1 MQRVWQLAMLVGLL
15 MRWVRSQGRQLE
27 LLCCLEEAAR
37 RRHLA
42 LLVLRLVRREHLRWL
57 REWQLERPWSEVVDR
72 LRMWVQLQLRWL
84 VLVVRVLQRHRVLL
98 ARRRVL
104 LWWLRVDRHR
114 RQLMQRVWRPG
125 VLEHLWSRQRRSLVR
140 LQVQRWCMVGAV
152 SRRLWLR
159 LGKRCVRR
167 EDRHMLRLRLRLR

>member
-15 MRWVRSQGRQLE
+15 MRWVRSQG
-27 LLCCLEEAAR
+27 
-37 RRHLA
+37 
-42 LLVLRLVRREHLRWL
+42 
-57 REWQLERPWSEVVDR
+57 
-72 LRMWVQLQLRWL
+72 
-84 VLVVRVLQRHRVLL
+84 
-98 ARRRVL
+98 
-104 LWWLRVDRHR
+104 

>member
-72 LRMWVQLQLRWL
+72 LRMLVQRLRRRL
-84 VLVVRVLQRHRVLL
+84 VRVVVARRRHNHLQ

-104 LWWLRVDRHR
+104 WWLGVVD
-114 RQLMQRVWRPG
+114 LPMQRR
-125 VLEHLWSRQRRSLVR
+125 
-140 LQVQRWCMVGAV
+140 VQLC
-152 SRRLWLR
+152 WL
-159 LGKRCVRR
+159 
-167 EDRHMLRLRLRLR
+167 LR

>member
-72 LRMWVQLQLRWL
+72 LRMWVQLQLRWEPNQHPEIVPPQYAL
-84 VLVVRVLQRHRVLL
+84 GHEIEGGMLGTSAELEALQ
-98 ARRRVL
+98 
-104 LWWLRVDRHR
+104 
-114 RQLMQRVWRPG
+114 
-125 VLEHLWSRQRRSLVR
+125 
-140 LQVQRWCMVGAV
+140 
-152 SRRLWLR
+152 
-159 LGKRCVRR
+159 
-167 EDRHMLRLRLRLR
+167 EDISGQP

>member
-57 REWQLERPWSEVVDR
+57 REWQLERPWSEAVP
-72 LRMWVQLQLRWL
+72 VQVGPPSFEFMFQ
-84 VLVVRVLQRHRVLL
+84 
-98 ARRRVL
+98 
-104 LWWLRVDRHR
+104 
-114 RQLMQRVWRPG
+114 G
-125 VLEHLWSRQRRSLVR
+125 VGG
-140 LQVQRWCMVGAV
+140 GAAGA
-152 SRRLWLR
+152 S
-159 LGKRCVRR
+159 GN
-167 EDRHMLRLRLRLR
+167 